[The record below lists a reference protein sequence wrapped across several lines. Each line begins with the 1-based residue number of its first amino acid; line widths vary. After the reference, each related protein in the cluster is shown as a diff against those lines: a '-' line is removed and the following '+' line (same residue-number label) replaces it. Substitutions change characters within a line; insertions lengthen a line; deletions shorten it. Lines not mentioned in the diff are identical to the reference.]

1 MVIQEKRIENKISMP
16 TICLGMFL
24 ISMFCNPDPYFG
36 IADHYIFLCAYI
48 LIFFLCNK
56 RIIIN
61 NDTQICIFMIGW
73 LLLSCVVP
81 LFTGDL
87 SSGYALSYFL
97 YALTLLLVNG
107 TRHSK
112 KNVEFFLNSYI
123 LSAVIICALIVV
135 FRYDYYGSGGERI
148 TIKIFG
154 NPAIDPNHLGAYL
167 VVPFTLCYGRLLK
180 KFKWMNCV
188 ATLLVAAGMFS
199 TASRGAMLAAFMGVF
214 VTTFLYLKKRK
225 KQRRVKTKKIKVKKI
240 LIIAAVILICCIV
253 VAKYVPINSLIR
265 LFNFS
270 GYDDAS
276 NSKRFANWL
285 AGLQAF
291 FQRPLFGYGPR
302 GEMGIIEAVTGMSRI
317 SHSTYIAALI
327 QFGSIG
333 VLLFGVYI
341 CYMLRKNKNSCTVI
355 GSIVATL
362 VVCVFVSA
370 QVAVFLWVP
379 LIMASI
385 VGNYEEKDSL
395 SII

>member
-24 ISMFCNPDPYFG
+24 ISMFCNPDPYLG
-36 IADHYIFLCAYI
+36 IADHYIFVFAYI
-48 LIFFLCNK
+48 LVFFLCSK
-56 RIIIN
+56 RIRIN
-61 NDTQICIFMIGW
+61 NDTKICIFMIGW

-81 LFTGDL
+81 LFTGEL

-112 KNVEFFLNSYI
+112 KDVEFFLDSYI
-123 LSAVIICALIVV
+123 FSAVIICAFIVV

-148 TIKIFG
+148 TIKIFS
-154 NPAIDPNHLGAYL
+154 NPAIDPNYLGAYL
-167 VVPFTLCYGRLLK
+167 VAPFTLCYGRLLK
-180 KFKWMNCV
+180 KFKWTNCV
-188 ATLLVAAGMFS
+188 ATLLLVAGMFS
-199 TASRGAMLAAFMGVF
+199 TASRGAMLAAFIGVF
-214 VTTFLYLKKRK
+214 VTTFLYLKKSK
-225 KQRRVKTKKIKVKKI
+225 KQRRVKTKKNKGKKI

-253 VAKYVPINSLIR
+253 VSKYVPINSLIR

-285 AGLQAF
+285 AGLEAF
-291 FQRPLFGYGPR
+291 YQRPLFGYGPC
-302 GEMGIIEAVTGMSRI
+302 GEMGIIQAVTGMSRI
-317 SHSTYIAALI
+317 SHSTYIATLI

-333 VLLFGVYI
+333 VLLFSVYI

-362 VVCVFVSA
+362 VVCIFVSA
-370 QVAVFLWVP
+370 QVAVFLWIP